1 MAKLWKSLKDYKK
14 WYVPILMLL
23 VVISAFLGFT
33 SSYVDNKKNKFIN
46 SVENYIKLSSYAVK
60 GKILNDEEGI
70 DANYINQRLANK
82 KVIDELGS
90 KFIWKPDNDS
100 SVSDAKIGDV
110 LESYFGKSNNL
121 FTEQIQYIDKNDNNQ
136 LKDITN
142 KSPDSVVPDSIEP
155 LINQLSIVQNGLA
168 SISSQ
173 TLGLGI
179 DLIQKNLLKTDSV
192 IKSIR
197 NNDIVKK
204 VINYIVNNE
213 KTLKSIGEF
222 LINNHKLDPSFY
234 KNLNVRQLFNKELN
248 SLSTAIT
255 GQKHLNNNT
264 DNLANDLSSFILRT
278 VYEVIATEF
287 GKKDVGFIDKLK
299 NAFNSFKNVFN
310 REMLI
315 KMLPELLRYIKSELY
330 FSMYYVVNEKLSI
343 SELLD
348 KRVESF
354 KILAE
359 DKLDLLVLIK
369 GLAKVMQEEKYA
381 NRFLDFMF
389 KRVDKSKVYF
399 DSDNKPTILGTSNLF
414 FDVINSVQ
422 GLLLNLSGVLE
433 YFVPIIE
440 KFIETNKEKAQD
452 IILSQIN
459 SLLEKNIPGGTDSN
473 TRTNGELW
481 YEKPKFENGVL
492 HFRIEVKVPLILGN
506 WINVARGH
514 INIFGSNGLIYNIIN
529 ALKSTFSLSSDIF
542 AIICNYVKH
551 IFYGGK
557 EQSFD
562 FKNSFENIANIFK
575 NFDNL
580 FDIRYSNSRRE
591 INDLV
596 LFAGLGPRN
605 AIQIWSFYDL
615 INLPNRLE
623 ELYAL
628 PLVGSLIRNA
638 IEGPTKP
645 IIKPIENVLEKLAE
659 YKFIDSKDKF
669 VDSQNSGINKKLYFP
684 AYVQKVIKFFE
695 NKSETKA
702 PEYDLINALYNHDGN
717 FATEFTKK
725 WADFIVPNINDNTNP
740 LVPIV
745 KAITSNKPVKQKGKD
760 QPAVINSL
768 ADVKN
773 AIEVLGE
780 RIIPNDAFYRNIPSL
795 KNINV
800 PLSKLKALGIEG
812 INDEPLNLF
821 LDRIGTS
828 VEQYLDI
835 HPKESVG
842 IDISAI
848 GHILKSLYIK
858 VTATSSVPNSDKVK
872 DKNILQT
879 IIDSLDSH
887 DSNNRSHK
895 PKNSYF
901 LWDKIKFTLDGQDL
915 TNEITIDKSVS
926 PLRYLIGI
934 DQSGFIKKSISH
946 SLSILL
952 GGLNINDEFYN
963 VSVNNKKS
971 VTSLFEA
978 LSFVLNNKQK
988 ELNKEEYQ
996 KIGQY
1001 YEKDAWTTKHI
1012 SSSKKEIKYKL
1023 IRTKF
1028 STSQFNSIIGQ
1039 EFEVTLKKQ
1048 DNNNNN
1054 NSYWNIESVVALNY
1068 EN

>member
-121 FTEQIQYIDKNDNNQ
+121 FTKQIQYIDKNDNNQ

-142 KSPDSVVPDSIEP
+142 KSPDSIVPDSIEP

-197 NNDIVKK
+197 DNDIVKK

-255 GQKHLNNNT
+255 GQTHLNHNT

-399 DSDNKPTILGTSNLF
+399 DSENKPTNLGTSNLF

-422 GLLLNLSGVLE
+422 GLLLNLSGVLK
-433 YFVPIIE
+433 YFVPIIKGFVE
-440 KFIETNKEKAQD
+440 QRQD
-452 IILSQIN
+452 DVKKIITDQIN
-459 SLLEKNIPGGTDSN
+459 KLFEKVSTGHKKAYFNGNKLNIEIWSGTRFFD
-473 TRTNGELW
+473 TN
-481 YEKPKFENGVL
+481 FVT
-492 HFRIEVKVPLILGN
+492 
-506 WINVARGH
+506 GH
-514 INIFGSNGLIYNIIN
+514 VYIFGEKGIITTVIN
-529 ALKSTFSLSSDIF
+529 ALQNLFSASSNISATLLNF
-542 AIICNYVKH
+542 IKH
-551 IFYGGK
+551 IFYRDK
-557 EQSFD
+557 EFNFSFKD
-562 FKNSFENIANIFK
+562 AFINISNIWK
-575 NFDNL
+575 L
-580 FDIRYSNSRRE
+580 FSDILDIRYIDNNNSE
-591 INDLV
+591 LV
-596 LFAGLGPRN
+596 LYLGLGPGKVVE
-605 AIQIWSFYDL
+605 AWSIYDV
-615 INLPNRLE
+615 INLPNRNIVSFLANVVKDINKV
-623 ELYAL
+623 LD
-628 PLVGSLIRNA
+628 PLRTILN
-638 IEGPTKP
+638 
-645 IIKPIENVLEKLAE
+645 KLTE
-659 YKFIDSKDKF
+659 YKFINSPSEF
-669 VDSQNSGINKKLYFP
+669 VESLRSGINKTKWFP
-684 AYVQKVIKFFE
+684 AYLEKATSYFKKQSDIK
-695 NKSETKA
+695 T
-702 PEYDLINALYNHDGN
+702 PEYDLIKTLYDENGN

-725 WADFIVPNINDNTNP
+725 WADFIVPDIKDNTNP
-740 LVPIV
+740 LLPIV
-745 KAITSNKPVKQKGKD
+745 KAITNNKPVKQKDKAE
-760 QPAVINSL
+760 PAVINSL

-835 HPKESVG
+835 HPKESIG

-858 VTATSSVPNSDKVK
+858 VTATSSVRNADKVEN
-872 DKNILQT
+872 KNILKT
-879 IIDSLDSH
+879 IIDSIDSH
-887 DSNNRSHK
+887 DSNNRQTK

-1012 SSSKKEIKYKL
+1012 SSSRDEIKYKL

-1028 STSQFNSIIGQ
+1028 STSQFNNIIGQ
-1039 EFEVTLKKQ
+1039 EFEVTLKKEE
-1048 DNNNNN
+1048 NN

-1068 EN
+1068 KNQLQ